1 MKEISIYIKTGNIVE
16 DARQIIERARSNAVR
31 SVDFCRVQ
39 MYWNL
44 GKRILEEEQD
54 GKERADYGAYIVR
67 KLAKNLEV
75 EYGSGFGVRQL
86 EQSRQFYKTY
96 PIANTLR
103 SQLNWSQYRKLIQI
117 SDPDKREFY
126 ELESVNNC
134 WKITSLGGCSLP

>member
-1 MKEISIYIKTGNIVE
+1 MKELSIYIKTGNIVE

-134 WKITSLGGCSLP
+134 WKITSLGSCSHP